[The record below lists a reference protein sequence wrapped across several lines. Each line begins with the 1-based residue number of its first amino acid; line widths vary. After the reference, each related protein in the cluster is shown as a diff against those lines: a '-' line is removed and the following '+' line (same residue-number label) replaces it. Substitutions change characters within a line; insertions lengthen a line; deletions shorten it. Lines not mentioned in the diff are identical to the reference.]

1 MSGIVTSVQIWEH
14 LEGDSCAQQADEQS
28 DADDASVA
36 SSSIWWLWSFIGY
49 DLKSKIVVYSSET
62 HKIYKKINLDKKDFR
77 ILIYKYSSSIY
88 SSNCDSWV

>member
-28 DADDASVA
+28 DADDA
-36 SSSIWWLWSFIGY
+36 
-49 DLKSKIVVYSSET
+49 YSSET